1 MATGLPMKAIMSAGL
16 VALVAA
22 SSAQAQSR
30 GELLYSTHC
39 IACHTTNMH
48 WRDGRAATN
57 WEGVV
62 TQVRRWQG
70 ANALSWN
77 EQDVVAVARYLN
89 ESFYHFEP
97 SAPALAASTGAARR

>member
-1 MATGLPMKAIMSAGL
+1 MTLSVGLI
-16 VALVAA
+16 ALVAA

-39 IACHTTNMH
+39 IACHSTNVH
-48 WRDGRAATN
+48 WRDGRSATD
-57 WEGVV
+57 WPGIV

-77 EQDVVAVARYLN
+77 EQDIGAVARYLN
-89 ESFYHFEP
+89 ETFYHFEP
-97 SAPALAASTGAARR
+97 AAPRSASSPSG